1 MKKQTRKSA
10 VGAFIHDDLVVI
22 THGRNTMMV
31 LEQYEAD
38 ALAQILDELI
48 YDETESHQYLSEQ
61 VSLLKARV
69 EELEHDNEY
78 LKEEL
83 EVCR

>member
-1 MKKQTRKSA
+1 MKKQTRKSV

-61 VSLLKARV
+61 VSLLKVRV